1 MNRTHRSSVRMPARI
16 GVWLAAACAA
26 LALLPSGAPRP
37 ALAAD
42 RAPLN
47 APADLPGP
55 PQGAPAIG
63 FLAASREA
71 EARSERIFL
80 GTPAPARARAWLRAL
95 TEEPHVAGTPADK
108 RSAEYVRDRL
118 KEFGL
123 QAEINTYEVLLNYP
137 KSVSLR
143 MLQPEQADLSLREAG
158 DPRDKDSYSGDVYPA
173 FHGYG
178 AEGTATGQ
186 VVYANY
192 GTREDFER
200 LDTAGVSAEGRIV
213 IVRYG
218 KNFRG
223 LKVKE
228 AQDRGARGM
237 LIYSDPQDDGY
248 VKGDVYPDGPM
259 RPSSAIQRGSVQ
271 FLSQGPGD
279 PSTPGYASTRGARR
293 AQRDAMTGIPRIPS
307 LPLSWGEASKILK
320 ALAGERVP
328 DDWQGGLPFAYHL
341 GPGPAEVAM
350 SVTMDYAVR
359 PIWNIIATIPGTVET
374 ARQVILGNHRDAWTY
389 GAVDPNSG
397 TASFLETARGLG
409 AALKEGWKPRR
420 TLILASWD
428 AEEYGLVGS
437 TEWVEDRLDSL
448 QQNGVAYIN
457 LDSSVTGGDLDVEG
471 IPSLRDLVVEVAG
484 GLTDPRL
491 GTSLLEAWR
500 SRLHREWA
508 KTEPPCLG
516 EASARFDLRLGPLG
530 SGSDYTAFID
540 HAGVASLN
548 FSFNGPYGVYHSIY
562 DNIFWMEHFGDPEF
576 LYHTLA
582 SRFYGL
588 IAMRLAAAEIVP
600 LRYGA
605 YGAALAAELTDLER
619 DTLRQLRMW
628 RAASEGAGPADPGS
642 ASAVEGRRKPAL
654 DPDFTPIR
662 EAIRRLGDAAE
673 ALDRAVERLQEA
685 TQGRTDPSLLPRLNE
700 ALVGVERAFLD
711 ARGLPGRPW
720 FRHMLYA
727 PGLTTGY
734 ASWPFPGVVQA
745 LKERDPAALEA
756 QMRALLERLKAGMER
771 IDQARRLAEGASP

>member
-1 MNRTHRSSVRMPARI
+1 MSRTDRRFARTLAEG
-16 GVWLAAACAA
+16 GVLLAAVCVA
-26 LALLPSGAPRP
+26 LALLPSGAPR
-37 ALAAD
+37 AAEPGD
-42 RAPLN
+42 RAGTT
-47 APADLPGP
+47 APAEASGLAP
-55 PQGAPAIG
+55 GAPAIG
-63 FLAASREA
+63 FLAASRDA
-71 EARSERIFL
+71 EARAEQIFL
-80 GTPAPARARAWLRAL
+80 RAPAPERERAWLRAL

-123 QAEINTYEVLLNYP
+123 HVEINTYEVLLNYP

-143 MLQPEQADLSLREAG
+143 LLKPEQADLSLREAG
-158 DPRDKDSYSGDVYPA
+158 DPRDKDSYSEDAYPA

-218 KNFRG
+218 KVFRG

-228 AQDRGARGM
+228 AQDRGARGV

-259 RPSSAIQRGSVQ
+259 RPASAVQRGSVQ

-293 AQRDAMTGIPRIPS
+293 VPRDAMTGIPRIPS

-350 SVTMDYAVR
+350 SVTMDYAIR
-359 PIWNIIATIPGTVET
+359 TIWNVIATIPGTVET

-437 TEWVEDRLDSL
+437 TEWVEDSLASL
-448 QQNGVAYIN
+448 QENGVAYVN
-457 LDSSVTGGDLDVEG
+457 LDSSVAGGDLEVEG
-471 IPSLRDLVVEVAG
+471 VPSLRDLVVEVAG
-484 GLTDPRL
+484 GLTDPRR
-491 GTSLLEAWR
+491 GTTLLEAWR
-500 SRLHREWA
+500 ARLHREWA
-508 KTEPPCLG
+508 KSEPPCLE
-516 EASARFDLRLGPLG
+516 EASARFNLKLGPLG
-530 SGSDYTAFID
+530 SGSDYTAFLD

-548 FSFNGPYGVYHSIY
+548 FSFDGPYGVYHSIY

-588 IAMRLAAAEIVP
+588 LAMRLATAEIVP

-605 YGAALAAELTDLER
+605 YGTALAEELKGLER
-619 DTLRQLRMW
+619 DTLRQIRMW
-628 RAASEGAGPADPGS
+628 RAASEGESPADPGS
-642 ASAVEGRRKPAL
+642 AAAVEGRKKPAL
-654 DPDFTPIR
+654 APDFAPLK
-662 EAIRRLGDAAE
+662 EAIRRLADSAE
-673 ALDRAVERLQEA
+673 ALDRSVARLQDGA
-685 TQGRTDPSLLPRLNE
+685 GVRLDQSLLSRLNE

-720 FRHMLYA
+720 FRHMIYA

-734 ASWPFPGVVQA
+734 APWPFPGVVQA
-745 LKERDPAALEA
+745 LKERDAAALET
-756 QMRALLERLKAGMER
+756 QMRVLLERLKAGTDR
-771 IDQARRLAEGASP
+771 IDQARRLAEGASL